1 MKYYLKIKN
10 RSVVYNASFKP
21 SEDGYAI
28 AEKKGYSAI
37 EVSHWGNNKSISRA
51 IAIWEIIKIT
61 LKIKSEDII
70 FIQYPM
76 FTPLIKYLFRAISK
90 RCKHIYIL
98 IHDLET
104 LRNENVIKEH
114 QILSSAEKLIVHNE
128 NMKKF
133 IEDSLQPAGK
143 IEILQLFD
151 YLSSENQ
158 KNEYKV
164 NEIVYA
170 GNLAN
175 NTFLLGLSEV
185 LTDPRSLLV
194 YGKEENWMKEKE
206 IKFSYKGKFLP
217 NQINNVEGYWGLL
230 WYGDSIYKCTGIMG
244 NYMRYISPHKVSLYL
259 ATGKPIIISKDS
271 ALATYIE
278 ENKLGITANSLL
290 EIEDRIN
297 ALTEQELKLIQENVK
312 KISTQLKSGAFLSK
326 HL

>member
-10 RSVVYNASFKP
+10 RSIVYNASFKP

-37 EVSHWGNNKSISRA
+37 EISHWGNNKSISRI

-76 FTPLIKYLFRAISK
+76 FTPLIKYLFRIINK

-114 QILSSAEKLIVHNE
+114 PILTTAEKLIVHNE

-133 IEDSLQPAGK
+133 VEDSLHPTGK

-151 YLSSENQ
+151 YISNENPR
-158 KNEYKV
+158 NECKV

-185 LTDPRSLLV
+185 LTDPKSLLV
-194 YGKEENWMKEKE
+194 YGKEESWMKENK

-217 NQINNVEGYWGLL
+217 DQINNIEGYWGLL
-230 WYGDSIYKCTGIMG
+230 WYGDSIYKCTGTMG
-244 NYMRYISPHKVSLYL
+244 NYMKYISPHKVSLYL
-259 ATGKPIIISKDS
+259 VTGKPVIISKNS

-278 ENKLGITANSLL
+278 ENKLGITINSLL
-290 EIEDRIN
+290 EIEDKIK
-297 ALTEQELKLIQENVK
+297 ALTEEELKSIQENVYK
-312 KISTQLKSGAFLSK
+312 VSFQLKSGAFLSK
-326 HL
+326 HI